1 MHRRLKLLIE
11 RQIGIPVK
19 NEGSRRIC
27 GADGR
32 TATSGARGVLQI
44 SKNIAR
50 PGRPGEIVVL
60 GALINNVIWM

>member
-11 RQIGIPVK
+11 RQMGVSVT

-27 GADGR
+27 GADGQNCKD
-32 TATSGARGVLQI
+32 SGEVGSCRYD
-44 SKNIAR
+44 IAR

-60 GALINNVIWM
+60 GALIDNVIRM